1 MLKTLR
7 LSHRFCRVHRGS
19 KDSVTRVQRRLFL
32 SEAYRCEEA
41 WNRRLESPLLQKID
55 LASMYVQLD
64 QKYENVG
71 KVSAVDVDIFV
82 NSITDNQYVDEVTK
96 ILHNLRQSVETTNIL
111 DSTHHAT
118 IRYFLQHN
126 HIQDLLDVLNDRL
139 NYGIF
144 PDYFDYN
151 MLMDHFINKKDYASA
166 AKVASLVM
174 LQEDT
179 GHPITNTLCLY
190 ACHRYLENPDEW
202 KKPEIP
208 VDTSDTEEVKVR
220 VSYLRNPYFDDH
232 FDLTD
237 PRDLV
242 GKTLNFQGKH
252 RADAIGRTCQLR
264 GLILYK
270 KYDDV
275 LNLIKKWLETMQDK
289 IVYEE
294 VFKLIS
300 KDNIGLQ
307 DHDVEKYKLVE
318 AQLSVLK
325 EKQNLK
331 ENFIEAIE
339 NLVKAAIN
347 ERAEKDISKQ
357 CQTYLDWEC
366 KRTSVLEAQIKAID
380 RERRIDNIKKIKEDL
395 KKREQLLT
403 FFDKEEEIELEI
415 EKIQEKER
423 KEDER
428 VRAMPNSAKHLRKLV
443 TVESYVP
450 PEIKSL
456 RLLLTDGHSL
466 NERSRGERRDDASQ
480 VRSLSCKRYEI

>member
-7 LSHRFCRVHRGS
+7 FSHRLCRVHRGS
-19 KDSVTRVQRRLFL
+19 KDPVTRVQRRLFL

-41 WNRRLESPLLQKID
+41 WSRRLESPLLRKID
-55 LASMYVQLD
+55 PASMIVQLD
-64 QKYENVG
+64 QKYGSVG
-71 KVSAVDVDIFV
+71 KVSAVDIDIFV
-82 NSITDNQYVDEVTK
+82 NSITDDLYVDEVIK

-111 DSTHHAT
+111 DSTHHAV

-126 HIQDLLDVLNDRL
+126 YIQELLEVLNDRL

-151 MLMDHFINKKDYASA
+151 ILMDHFINRKDYTSA

-174 LQEDT
+174 LQEDAD
-179 GHPITNTLCLY
+179 HPVTNALCLY

-208 VDTSDTEEVKVR
+208 VDTSEEVKVR
-220 VSYLRNPYFDDH
+220 VGYLRNPYFDDH

-252 RADAIGRTCQLR
+252 RTDAIGRSCQLR

-275 LNLIKKWLETMQDK
+275 LNLIKKWLETQDK

-294 VFKLIS
+294 VFELIS
-300 KDNIGLQ
+300 KDNSGLQ
-307 DHDVEKYKLVE
+307 DQDAEKFKLVE

-331 ENFIEAIE
+331 ESFIEAIE
-339 NLVKAAIN
+339 NLIKAAIN
-347 ERAEKDISKQ
+347 EEAEKDISKQ
-357 CQTYLDWEC
+357 CQVINIDKKKEFF
-366 KRTSVLEAQIKAID
+366 LEF
-380 RERRIDNIKKIKEDL
+380 N
-395 KKREQLLT
+395 
-403 FFDKEEEIELEI
+403 
-415 EKIQEKER
+415 
-423 KEDER
+423 
-428 VRAMPNSAKHLRKLV
+428 
-443 TVESYVP
+443 
-450 PEIKSL
+450 
-456 RLLLTDGHSL
+456 
-466 NERSRGERRDDASQ
+466 
-480 VRSLSCKRYEI
+480 